1 MIFMQF
7 PAVSKAM
14 SLGVP
19 MSLDVPMSER
29 CSDIGTYSG
38 GSEGRKKAS
47 VVHGVLTL
55 ISCSRWVGNDP
66 RKKIGGDGKLFRAF

>member
-1 MIFMQF
+1 MPGAYRVI
-7 PAVSKAM
+7 
-14 SLGVP
+14 
-19 MSLDVPMSER
+19 
-29 CSDIGTYSG
+29 IGWLSGNSG

-66 RKKIGGDGKLFRAF
+66 RKKIGGGRKLFRVF